1 MIPYV
6 SFKDPQQDVLLG
18 FMLDSGSEINILR
31 LSFVKDKT
39 IIDNSKITLIMGISK
54 KPVLSL
60 GTVNKKLLSQMVEFI
75 VSPIIFKF
83 PSLEL

>member
-1 MIPYV
+1 
-6 SFKDPQQDVLLG
+6 
-18 FMLDSGSEINILR
+18 MLDSGSEINILR